1 VATHLLALRRAT
13 PRLTARRRREH
24 RRSAARTVAAV
35 AAVVPVTPQPAD
47 AGIRTEPGALR
58 RPQVLLTLVVSTVG
72 FGGISAVHSH
82 PSTAT
87 SRRHHRP
94 RRVRARRRPRP
105 ACNGAATS
113 GCGPAEERVTALRI
127 YTIH

>member
-1 VATHLLALRRAT
+1 M
-13 PRLTARRRREH
+13 
-24 RRSAARTVAAV
+24 AAV

-72 FGGISAVHSH
+72 FDGISAVHSH

-87 SRRHHRP
+87 SRRSPPTSPDSR
-94 RRVRARRRPRP
+94 
-105 ACNGAATS
+105 ATS
-113 GCGPAEERVTALRI
+113 PETRVQRDCNLGPAAPGRNGSPQLRI
-127 YTIH
+127 CTTH